1 MRPKEGFRPKAPQ
14 NAAGMRM
21 EPPLSAAVASGTMRA
36 ATAAA
41 EPPLLPPEV
50 RARSHGLRVA
60 PNGRFLHSAAEPKTG
75 TLVLPTTMAPAACRR
90 ATCTEEAA
98 AGRAPAPV
106 KTAQP
111 CDVGSPATSSR
122 SFTATGTPAIGPS
135 TSPRASAAVC
145 AAATAR
151 ARAAH
156 TCVKALMLGS
166 RSARRERQASTASVG
181 VSAPRAMRHASSV
194 ASRSMG
200 WTAGGAGCPRSKEY
214 AFTATGKPAS
224 PVWEYFVVISTFSSP
239 ICSGKGARGRGGAAG
254 LGLLREGQAIAAQAT
269 HVLGS
274 QVGRQPLRMSREGN
288 GT

>member
-1 MRPKEGFRPKAPQ
+1 
-14 NAAGMRM
+14 M

-50 RARSHGLRVA
+50 RARSHGLCVA

-224 PVWEYFVVISTFSSP
+224 GPRPSPRGRAAVCEFVVISTFSSP

-274 QVGRQPLRMSREGN
+274 QVGRQPPRMSREGN
-288 GT
+288 DT